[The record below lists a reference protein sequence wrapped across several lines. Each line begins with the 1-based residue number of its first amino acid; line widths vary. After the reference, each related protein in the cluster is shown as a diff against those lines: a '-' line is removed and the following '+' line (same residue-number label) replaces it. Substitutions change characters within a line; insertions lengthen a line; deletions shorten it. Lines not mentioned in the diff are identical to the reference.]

1 MPVKT
6 ILIPSK
12 LPADSGDFSMTPG
25 QCRAARS
32 WLKWSTRKTAQES
45 GVARATLV
53 RFENGRDVMHSSV
66 TRLRKTFEAA
76 GVVFSGNFTVSYEP
90 GKEAKAPR
98 PATRNSRSQ
107 SFRRSPRAPR

>member
-1 MPVKT
+1 
-6 ILIPSK
+6 
-12 LPADSGDFSMTPG
+12 MTPG

-90 GKEAKAPR
+90 GKEAKAP
-98 PATRNSRSQ
+98 PAAAPKSPRS
-107 SFRRSPRAPR
+107 SPRLSPAPSSRRSPKGPR

>member
-1 MPVKT
+1 
-6 ILIPSK
+6 
-12 LPADSGDFSMTPG
+12 MTPG

-32 WLKWSTRKTAQES
+32 WLKWSTRKTAKES

-76 GVVFSGNFTVSYEP
+76 GVEFSGNFTVTYRPNRKAEATSSALLEP
-90 GKEAKAPR
+90 PPPSPKRPSKA
-98 PATRNSRSQ
+98 TK
-107 SFRRSPRAPR
+107 

>member
-1 MPVKT
+1 
-6 ILIPSK
+6 
-12 LPADSGDFSMTPG
+12 MTPG

-32 WLKWSTRKTAQES
+32 WLKWSTRKTSQES

-76 GVVFSGNFTVSYEP
+76 GVEFSGNFTVTYQPSRNAGVPSPAVLEP
-90 GKEAKAPR
+90 R
-98 PATRNSRSQ
+98 Q
-107 SFRRSPRAPR
+107 SSPRRTSKATN